1 MLKLLFDAGF
11 RGVVVVAS
19 ILAIPAIAFAQ
30 HSMNGHAASS
40 DGPGA
45 GSRDQVMAQVSP
57 QTPPSQSTMPMMPGM
72 GQGDMHA
79 PVVITL
85 RSGIAGG
92 RMVYIGVGGEI
103 DEQINPTLQ
112 VHEGETVQIN
122 LINGEGAEHDIVLDQ
137 YAARSGRVL
146 AKGASTS
153 LVFTADRA
161 GEFTYFC
168 TIPGH
173 REAGMEG
180 RLRVLPGARTA
191 PPSVAQD
198 ISRDPTDLSAPL
210 RGRLPQVVRVD
221 LATVELKG
229 QLADK
234 TSYDFWTFNGKVPGP
249 FVRVRVGDTVE
260 VHMKNDPSSVMFH
273 SVDFHGAIGPGGG
286 AEFTQ
291 AAPGEEKVVTFKA
304 MVPGLYVYH
313 CATPSVPHHITNGMY
328 GLLLVEPEGGL
339 PQVNREFYVMQGELY
354 TTKPFGTNGHQE
366 MDYNKL
372 ITERPEYFVFNGAVS
387 ALTKAH
393 PLRAS
398 VGETVRI
405 FFGVGGPNF
414 TSSFHVIGAIFDRV
428 YEGASLLS
436 PPLQGVQTITVA
448 PGGAGMV
455 EFKLQRGG
463 RYTLV
468 DHALSRLERGL
479 VGFLQVDGPRDDEIM
494 HEGAATTS
502 GAAPTPVTSR

>member
-1 MLKLLFDAGF
+1 
-11 RGVVVVAS
+11 
-19 ILAIPAIAFAQ
+19 
-30 HSMNGHAASS
+30 
-40 DGPGA
+40 
-45 GSRDQVMAQVSP
+45 
-57 QTPPSQSTMPMMPGM
+57 
-72 GQGDMHA
+72 
-79 PVVITL
+79 
-85 RSGIAGG
+85 
-92 RMVYIGVGGEI
+92 
-103 DEQINPTLQ
+103 
-112 VHEGETVQIN
+112 VQ
-122 LINGEGAEHDIVLDQ
+122 
-137 YAARSGRVL
+137 

-153 LVFTADRA
+153 LVFTADKT
-161 GEFTYFC
+161 GEFIYFC
-168 TIPGH
+168 TIAGH

-180 RLRVLPGARTA
+180 RIRVLPGARTA

-234 TSYDFWTFNGKVPGP
+234 TSYDFWTFNSKVPGP

-260 VHMKNDPSSVMFH
+260 VHMKNDPSSIMFH

-366 MDYNKL
+366 MDYSKL
-372 ITERPEYFVFNGAVS
+372 STERPEYFVFNGAVS

-405 FFGVGGPNF
+405 YFGVGGPNF
-414 TSSFHVIGAIFDRV
+414 TSSFHVIGTIFDRA

-436 PPLQGVQTITVA
+436 PPLQGVQTVTVP
-448 PGGAGMV
+448 PGGASMV
-455 EFKLQRGG
+455 EFKLHRGG

-479 VGFLQVDGPRDDEIM
+479 VGFLQVDGPEDDEIM
-494 HEGAATTS
+494 HKGPAAT
-502 GAAPTPVTSR
+502 PVSRR

>member
-1 MLKLLFDAGF
+1 MLQLLLCAGL
-11 RGVVVVAS
+11 RSAIVVAS
-19 ILAIPAIAFAQ
+19 MLAIPAIAVAQ
-30 HSMNGHAASS
+30 HSMQDHAAPSGS
-40 DGPGA
+40 PGTVL
-45 GSRDQVMAQVSP
+45 RDQVLAQALR
-57 QTPPSQSTMPMMPGM
+57 QTPPQSAMPVMPGM

-79 PVVITL
+79 PLIITL

-103 DEQINPTLQ
+103 DEQVNPTLQ

-137 YAARSGRVL
+137 YAARSGRVQG
-146 AKGASTS
+146 KGASTS
-153 LVFTADRA
+153 LVFTADKT
-161 GEFTYFC
+161 GEFIYYC
-168 TIPGH
+168 TIAGH
-173 REAGMEG
+173 RDAGMEG
-180 RLRVLPGARTA
+180 RLRVLPGARTV
-191 PPSVAQD
+191 PPSIAQD

-210 RGRLPQVVRVD
+210 RGRLAQVVRVD
-221 LATVELKG
+221 LATVELTG

-260 VHMKNDPSSVMFH
+260 VHMKNDSSSIMVH

-372 ITERPEYFVFNGAVS
+372 MAERPEYFVFNGAVS

-393 PLRAS
+393 PLRAN

-494 HEGAATTS
+494 HEGAAMTP
-502 GAAPTPVTSR
+502 GAAPTPVTRR